1 MSAQAEAVKLNPA
14 AKMLIE
20 IGPLVAFFLANARGG
35 IFAGTVVYMA
45 AAAIALGTNWWLTRR
60 VALLP
65 IVTLGFVLVFG
76 VLTLALKDDVF
87 IKMKVTIINLLFGL
101 TLLGGLWF
109 DKPLLKLA
117 LGGSIDLDDEGW
129 RKLSLR
135 WGLFF
140 LGLAALN
147 EIVWRNVGTDVWVN
161 FKVFAILPLTFGF
174 ALLQAPLMQRHL
186 RAELSENGPSA
197 TETGQEMNRPGE

>member
-1 MSAQAEAVKLNPA
+1 MSVQQAETSKLNPA
-14 AKMLIE
+14 VKMAIE
-20 IGPLVAFFLANARGG
+20 IGPLAAFFLANAKGG
-35 IFAGTVVYMA
+35 IFAGTAVYMVA
-45 AAAIALGTNWWLTRR
+45 AALALGANWWLTRR

-109 DKPLLKLA
+109 GRPLLKVA
-117 LGGSIDLDDEGW
+117 LGGSIELDEEGW

-140 LGLAALN
+140 LGLALLN
-147 EIVWRNVGTDVWVN
+147 EIVWRSVATDTWVE
-161 FKVFAILPLTFGF
+161 FKVFAILPLTLGF
-174 ALLQAPLMQRHL
+174 ALLQAPLMQRHM
-186 RAELSENGPSA
+186 RSEDDA
-197 TETGQEMNRPGE
+197 KAVDLDHPGE

>member
-1 MSAQAEAVKLNPA
+1 VSVQQSETSKLNPA
-14 AKMLIE
+14 VKMAIE
-20 IGPLVAFFLANARGG
+20 IGPLAAFFLANAKGG
-35 IFAGTVVYMA
+35 IFAGTAVYMVA
-45 AAAIALGTNWWLTRR
+45 AALALGANWWLTRR

-109 DKPLLKLA
+109 GRPLLKVA
-117 LGGSIDLDDEGW
+117 LGGSFELDEEGW

-140 LGLAALN
+140 LGLALLN
-147 EIVWRNVGTDVWVN
+147 EIVWRNVATDRWVE
-161 FKVFAILPLTFGF
+161 FKVFAILPLTLGF
-174 ALLQAPLMQRHL
+174 ALLQAPLMQRHM
-186 RAELSENGPSA
+186 RSEDDA
-197 TETGQEMNRPGE
+197 KAVDLDHPGE